1 MSLLRVE
8 GLGVSFGG
16 VHALHEAGISVAEG
30 AIHGLIGPNG
40 AGKTTALNCV
50 SRLLDPDA
58 GSIRFG
64 GRDLLRVAPHDVAR
78 VGIARTF
85 QNVEL
90 CRRLPVLDNVL
101 LGLYRRVTASTVAFA
116 LCLPAARR
124 AEEEGR
130 RQALELLELVGCGE
144 LAQAVVEGLPYG
156 VLKRVELAR
165 ALACAPKLLILDEP
179 AAGLGT
185 DERAALVALIRRVRG
200 LGTTVLLVEHDTG
213 LVMSVCD
220 RLTVLDFGRVIAD
233 GTPEQVQD
241 DPAVV
246 AAYLGAAEEEH
257 ASA

>member
-1 MSLLRVE
+1 VSLLRVE

-16 VHALHEAGISVAEG
+16 VHALQEVGFSVAEG

-40 AGKTTALNCV
+40 AGKTTALNCI

-85 QNVEL
+85 QNLEL
-90 CRRLPVLDNVL
+90 CRRLSVLDNVL
-101 LGLYRRVTASTVAFA
+101 LGLYHRVTAPAVAFA
-116 LCLPAARR
+116 LRLPAARR

-130 RQALELLELVGCGE
+130 RQARELLELVGCGG

-165 ALACAPKLLILDEP
+165 ALACAPKLLVLDEP
-179 AAGLGT
+179 AAGLGA

-200 LGTTVLLVEHDTG
+200 LATTVLLVEHDTG

-220 RLTVLDFGRVIAD
+220 RVTVLDFGRVIAD

-241 DPAVV
+241 DPDVI
-246 AAYLGAAEEEH
+246 AAYLGVEEEER